1 MSNKKN
7 LIAKI
12 IVCAGL
18 LLLVGLIV
26 FWAINPDGLDPIKYW
41 CFYWPVYKLSSLL
54 GIDFYMPYILE
65 VTRICLALIVI
76 SALIVIYNKQQCN
89 TDHKDGQES
98 SKHGKKYLR
107 LILSASVIT
116 VLIYFFTSYVTKDFS
131 SLKKGE
137 YVVEETNFEQ
147 LARFKSSGRHG
158 SMHYR
163 LGLSEMDVF
172 QYRELKKLKESIGR
186 EETESFIES
195 LGDDMKAIIPENW
208 DALTERQKMHL
219 LKSAGFRSKIVIKV
233 YYLPQSKQMMK
244 YEISEKDTIKK

>member
-65 VTRICLALIVI
+65 VTRICLAMTVV

-89 TDHKDGQES
+89 TDHKDGQTS

-116 VLIYFFTSYVTKDFS
+116 VLIYFLPVMSPKIFHRSKKANML
-131 SLKKGE
+131 LKK
-137 YVVEETNFEQ
+137 Q
-147 LARFKSSGRHG
+147 ISS
-158 SMHYR
+158 S
-163 LGLSEMDVF
+163 
-172 QYRELKKLKESIGR
+172 
-186 EETESFIES
+186 
-195 LGDDMKAIIPENW
+195 
-208 DALTERQKMHL
+208 
-219 LKSAGFRSKIVIKV
+219 
-233 YYLPQSKQMMK
+233 
-244 YEISEKDTIKK
+244 